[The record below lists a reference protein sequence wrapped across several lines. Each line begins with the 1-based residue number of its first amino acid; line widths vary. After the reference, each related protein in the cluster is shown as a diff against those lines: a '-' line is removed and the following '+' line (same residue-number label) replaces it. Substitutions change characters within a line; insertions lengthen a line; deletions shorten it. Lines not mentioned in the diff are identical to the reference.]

1 MTVPSTLADIRDKV
15 RRITGRPSDQQISNA
30 QIDAYI
36 NTFYLYDLPEHLQLI
51 SNRVNFQFLT
61 TANKAIYDLPN
72 NFYLTAMPPVRIA
85 GYQTYM
91 TQSREAFYRI
101 NPSLSLMQARVGMG
115 NGTTGPYTF
124 QLGQTPILR
133 GWKRN
138 PPGAY
143 SISLAGTQSDVPAN
157 QLNWQVLISGTD
169 VNGNSISLVDDGQ
182 GHLFDP
188 GNLSISQTPPY
199 VGDLSTVP
207 ANSRGTVDY
216 LTGVVTVN
224 APALFPLGPGFS
236 TAIAANAPINAQ
248 YVPYVAS
255 RPQSVVFFQQQFNIY
270 PVPDQAYTVSLE
282 AYALP
287 TALLDLGG
295 FGTDVPQMREWWQVL
310 AYGAADKIFTDNAD
324 MDSAAKFRPLLDEQL
339 KLIQRRTI
347 VQQTSERTAT
357 IYSEQNSMGQYP
369 FGNMFGNT

>member
-1 MTVPSTLADIRDKV
+1 MTVPSNLAAIRDKV
-15 RRITGRPSDQQISNA
+15 RRITGRPSDQQISNP

-72 NFYLTAMPPVRIA
+72 DFYLTAMPPVRIA
-85 GYQTYM
+85 GYQSYM

-101 NPSLSLMQARVGMG
+101 NPSLSLMQGRVGAG
-115 NGTTGPYTF
+115 NGTRGPYTF
-124 QLGQTPILR
+124 QFGQTPFLR

-143 SISLAGTQSDVPAN
+143 SVSVAGTQSNVPAS
-157 QLNWQVLISGTD
+157 QLSWQVLISGTD
-169 VNGNSISLVDDGQ
+169 ANGNSISLVDDGQ
-182 GHLFDP
+182 GNLFDP
-188 GNLSISQTPPY
+188 GNLSTNPPNL
-199 VGDLSTVP
+199 GDLSTVP
-207 ANSRGTVDY
+207 ANSRGTVNY

-224 APALFPLGPGFS
+224 DPAVVPLGPGFS
-236 TAIAANAPINAQ
+236 TAIATNAPINAQ
-248 YVPYVAS
+248 YVPYVPS
-255 RPQSVVFFQQQFNIY
+255 RPQSVVFFQQQFNIF
-270 PVPDQAYTVSLE
+270 PIPDQAYTVSLE

-287 TALLDLGG
+287 TALLDSGG
-295 FGTDVPQMREWWQVL
+295 AGTDIPQMREWWQAL

-324 MDSAAKFRPLLDEQL
+324 LDSAAKFRPLLDEQL

-347 VQQTSERTAT
+347 VQQSSDRTAT

-369 FGNMFGNT
+369 FGNLFGNT

>member
-85 GYQTYM
+85 GYQSYM

-101 NPSLSLMQARVGMG
+101 NPSLSLMQARVGTGAG
-115 NGTTGPYTF
+115 NTGPYTF
-124 QLGQTPILR
+124 QLGQTPFLR

-143 SISLAGTQSDVPAN
+143 SVSLAGTQSDVPAS
-157 QLNWQVLISGTD
+157 QLSWQVLISGTD
-169 VNGNSISLVDDGQ
+169 VSGNSISLVDDGQ
-182 GHLFDP
+182 GNLFDP
-188 GNLSISQTPPY
+188 GNFSTNPPNL
-199 VGDLSTVP
+199 GDLSTVP

-224 APALFPLGPGFS
+224 DPAIFPLGPGFS

-255 RPQSVVFFQQQFNIY
+255 RPQSVVFFQQQFNIF

-295 FGTDVPQMREWWQVL
+295 AGTDVPQMREWWQVL